1 MPYELVET
9 DLTLIDPNPHRNLAT
24 YPWIEPKIEQLIRSI
39 KDVGFW
45 AGVIARPKGQRV
57 ELAFGHHRIEAARRS
72 GLSSVPVILGA
83 LSDQDMIKF
92 MGRENGEDYN
102 SDFLIMLNTWE
113 GAVQFFPSID
123 GKPTQ
128 PADIAR
134 LLGWTQPHKAGG
146 VVNGT
151 QMTPAAAAC
160 AAAYEL
166 VRHKH
171 ISRSDLR
178 GLSVSDARELVVVT
192 HKDITDIQRA
202 AVQTK
207 TPAADVAKAKEIIAR
222 SAKVTAQDV
231 RTGRVLQRNIRTEVR
246 LNVLRDT
253 RRTKPKL
260 LPLFST
266 FGKAVITKIDNM
278 LHDDRAAQHI
288 DQIAKELV
296 HITQEEDHALIRNL
310 HHSLNELS
318 RRTSLAIRKTTP
330 SKVVNL
336 KAITTGAS

>member
-1 MPYELVET
+1 
-9 DLTLIDPNPHRNLAT
+9 
-24 YPWIEPKIEQLIRSI
+24 
-39 KDVGFW
+39 
-45 AGVIARPKGQRV
+45 
-57 ELAFGHHRIEAARRS
+57 
-72 GLSSVPVILGA
+72 
-83 LSDQDMIKF
+83 
-92 MGRENGEDYN
+92 
-102 SDFLIMLNTWE
+102 
-113 GAVQFFPSID
+113 
-123 GKPTQ
+123 
-128 PADIAR
+128 
-134 LLGWTQPHKAGG
+134 
-146 VVNGT
+146 
-151 QMTPAAAAC
+151 
-160 AAAYEL
+160 
-166 VRHKH
+166 
-171 ISRSDLR
+171 
-178 GLSVSDARELVVVT
+178 
-192 HKDITDIQRA
+192 
-202 AVQTK
+202 VQTK